1 MALSLLQL
9 KARFQ
14 DPLRQGI
21 VDLLWESSRVMR
33 RLNFIQ
39 QPGLSY
45 PYQQRSKL
53 PGIAFRGLN
62 EDYTPGA
69 GVVNPAIERLAI
81 LGGSIKTDHIAI
93 DTKGDGARTNEIAA
107 KMEAAGKFFDK
118 NFFNGDMTQNV
129 KGFDGLK
136 RRLTGTKLVTQATN
150 GGVVT
155 AKKVI
160 QLQDLVEGPNAEKVL
175 FMNQTNRRN
184 LVDAITSSTST
195 GVQRL
200 LEFNAANGNYRFNGS
215 EIEEVFF
222 DETETAILDFNETT
236 GSSNATSSIYCVKFG
251 GAVDERG
258 VQGLSGLREDIKHRG
273 PIIHGTFIEDVVE
286 MASGIGIFSGHAA
299 ARLEGTL
306 AA

>member
-1 MALSLLQL
+1 MALSLIHL

-21 VDLLWESSRVMR
+21 VDLLWQSSRVMR
-33 RLNFIQ
+33 RLNFIV
-39 QPGLSY
+39 QPGLTY
-45 PYQQRSKL
+45 PYQQRAKL

-69 GVVNPAIERLAI
+69 GVVNPAIERLAV

-118 NFFNGDMTQNV
+118 AFFNGDMTADV

-136 RRLTGTKLVTQATN
+136 RRLTGAKLINMGTN
-150 GGVVT
+150 GAVVT
-155 AKKVI
+155 WEKV
-160 QLQDLVEGPNAEKVL
+160 QALQDLVEGPNSEKVL

-184 LVDAITSSTST
+184 LINDTLTEVNAKML
-195 GVQRL
+195 V
-200 LEFNAANGNYRFNGS
+200 EFNAANGNYRFNGS
-215 EIEEVFF
+215 EIEEVFY
-222 DETETAILDFNETT
+222 DETESPILDFNETK
-236 GSSNATSSIYCVKFG
+236 GSSNVTSSIYCVRFG

-258 VQGLSGLREDIKHRG
+258 VQGISGLSENIKHRG
-273 PIIHGTFIEDVVE
+273 PILHGTYMEDVVE
-286 MASGIGIFSGHAA
+286 MAAGIGLFSGHAA
-299 ARLEGTL
+299 ARLQGVK
-306 AA
+306 AS

>member
-1 MALSLLQL
+1 MTLSLIQL

-14 DPLRQGI
+14 DPMRQGI

-39 QPGLSY
+39 QPGLAY
-45 PYQQRSKL
+45 PYQQRAKL
-53 PGIAFRGLN
+53 PGVAFRGLN

-69 GVVNPAIERLAI
+69 GVINPAIERLAI

-136 RRLTGTKLVTQATN
+136 RRIAGTKLIKQATN
-150 GGVVT
+150 GAVVT

-160 QLQDLVEGPNAEKVL
+160 ELQDLVEGPNSEKVL

-184 LVDAITSSTST
+184 LVDAVTSGGT

-200 LEFNAANGNYRFNGS
+200 LEFTAANGNYRFNGS
-215 EIEEVFF
+215 EVEEVFF
-222 DETETAILDFNETT
+222 DEAESPILPFAETT
-236 GSSNATSSIYCVKFG
+236 GTSDLTSSIYCVRFG

-258 VQGLSGLREDIKHRG
+258 VQGISGLREDIIHRG
-273 PIIHGTFIEDVVE
+273 PIIHGTFVEDVVE
-286 MASGIGIFSGHAA
+286 MAAGIGIFSGHAA